1 MLCVCLSVE
10 QHADPGSAVDDDSEL
25 AGRCDSHFGESV
37 VLVSVEPEYES
48 PSVAEPD
55 VFLSAEP
62 VFLLC
67 AESDIDVSTKPDVF
81 LRAESDLL
89 HSESDIDLS
98 TEPNIDVC
106 PESDI
111 DVYAK
116 PVVDVSAEHH
126 AWNPAVPPA
135 DHASGNPEQQQLHL
149 SGRNAPCSADE
160 YTTE

>member
-1 MLCVCLSVE
+1 MCLSVE

-48 PSVAEPD
+48 PSVAE
-55 VFLSAEP
+55 
-62 VFLLC
+62 
-67 AESDIDVSTKPDVF
+67 PDVF

-135 DHASGNPEQQQLHL
+135 NHASGNPEQQQLHL

>member
-1 MLCVCLSVE
+1 MCLSVE

-48 PSVAEPD
+48 PSVAEP
-55 VFLSAEP
+55 VFLLCPEP

-67 AESDIDVSTKPDVF
+67 AESDIDVSTEPNVF
-81 LRAESDLL
+81 LCAESDLL
-89 HSESDIDLS
+89 YSESDIDLS
-98 TEPNIDVC
+98 TEPDINVC

-135 DHASGNPEQQQLHL
+135 NHASGNPEQQQLHL

>member
-1 MLCVCLSVE
+1 MCLSVE

-67 AESDIDVSTKPDVF
+67 AESDIDVSTKPDV
-81 LRAESDLL
+81 
-89 HSESDIDLS
+89 
-98 TEPNIDVC
+98 
-106 PESDI
+106 
-111 DVYAK
+111 
-116 PVVDVSAEHH
+116 SAEHH

-135 DHASGNPEQQQLHL
+135 NHASGNPEQQQLHL

>member
-67 AESDIDVSTKPDVF
+67 AESDIDV
-81 LRAESDLL
+81 
-89 HSESDIDLS
+89 
-98 TEPNIDVC
+98 
-106 PESDI
+106 
-111 DVYAK
+111 YAK